1 VLLASRSGFQ
11 ATGVSPRRTESI
23 ALWAGIGT
31 AAGMAG
37 PIRAVPIFD
46 PIVQDAKPH
55 IAAKV
60 AELHLQ
66 ERLADHDRFDV
77 QFPCLPAREFRKL
90 SRRARD
96 ARDSD
101 RGVRFIVWNRRPRI
115 CGTPGGVVGVI

>member
-1 VLLASRSGFQ
+1 
-11 ATGVSPRRTESI
+11 
-23 ALWAGIGT
+23 
-31 AAGMAG
+31 MAG

-77 QFPCLPAREFRKL
+77 QFPCLPAREGCPQQRAGGEDL
-90 SRRARD
+90 S
-96 ARDSD
+96 
-101 RGVRFIVWNRRPRI
+101 F
-115 CGTPGGVVGVI
+115 GTGGREFAELRVELFG